1 MMLSQILLKMLNP
14 FLLIVCIP
22 LTSATK
28 EGSGEENGLTHH
40 ERVHRIVGSIEGSST
55 FEKDWVNS
63 GVGHVTDANNI
74 SGSGSNGSTKPTK
87 DNGSFR
93 HWGRRWRHRGK
104 VTTQYSLVPQ

>member
-1 MMLSQILLKMLNP
+1 MLSQTLLEMINP
-14 FLLIVCIP
+14 FLLMVCIL
-22 LTSATK
+22 LTWAPK
-28 EGSGEENGLTHH
+28 EGRGEESASTHH
-40 ERVHRIVGSIEGSST
+40 QIVHRSVGSNEDSST

-63 GVGHVTDANNI
+63 GDRHVTDANNFSA
-74 SGSGSNGSTKPTK
+74 SGSVGSTKLTK